1 MTTQQIAWASKHDW
15 FVSID
20 DAGAEGQCVYVRDDM
35 YEDAPPD
42 CFTCFQSL
50 LEWAGY

>member
-1 MTTQQIAWASKHDW
+1 MTKQEIAWASKHDW
-15 FVSID
+15 FIGSG

-35 YEDAPPD
+35 DADAPPD

-50 LEWAGY
+50 LKWAGY